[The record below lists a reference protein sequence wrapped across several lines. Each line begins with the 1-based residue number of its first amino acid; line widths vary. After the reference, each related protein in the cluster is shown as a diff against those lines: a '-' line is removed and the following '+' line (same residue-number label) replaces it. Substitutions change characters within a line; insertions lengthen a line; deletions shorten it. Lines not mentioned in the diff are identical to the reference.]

1 MTLDQYSTAHGKY
14 TVEHLESTR
23 AAKLPPLNVFRAVL
37 GELLGLAEDHIDLLD
52 CGCGTGF
59 FARQYAR
66 LPGVSVTGIDLDAL
80 LLNAA
85 RELARQEGLP
95 IHFELSD
102 ITALPFPDES
112 FDAVTSDIL
121 LEIFPDKTLPI
132 GEMTRVCKPGGR
144 ILCIEPNYQ
153 STVYYDPRLSPED
166 NQLWCEYHRLGRA
179 FGAGVELPDV
189 MRRVG
194 LEDIQLVPWLWG
206 GLGSS
211 GVVPTETFLREQ
223 NAGLERGLELG
234 VLSQKEADAY
244 RALFRRTAA
253 LRGEALVLS
262 GIDLYLVCGRK
273 SKASV

>member
-1 MTLDQYSTAHGKY
+1 MTLDQYNTAHGKY

-37 GELLGLAEDHIDLLD
+37 GELLELTEKHVDLLD

-66 LPGVSVTGIDLDAL
+66 LPGVSVTGIDLDET

-85 RELARQEGLP
+85 RELAQHENLP
-95 IHFELSD
+95 IHFKPGD
-102 ITALPFPDES
+102 ITALPFPGGS

-211 GVVPTETFLREQ
+211 DVVPAEAFLQDQ
-223 NAGLERGLELG
+223 NAGLERGLALG
-234 VLSQKEADAY
+234 VLSQKEAETY

-273 SKASV
+273 SKAFV